1 MNYYIKRGGKVQKP
15 ISHEQLMSLAKQ
27 KKLKKS
33 DLIGNSKA
41 GSFQELA
48 TVWDLVKSSKPV
60 PEEPIILPSSA
71 SAIPKEDWMTMGTP
85 TKEETSL
92 NSAEVVL
99 AELVDQTTYP
109 KYIAISSTIV
119 GLLAILSLGL
129 PFFSVLFSIA
139 GIAFGIVA
147 ILKIKKYRPLGY
159 VGAGLSCLA
168 FMCLLYNSANNPAI
182 EKRRNEDLLAKLA
195 KGKKLNQERAEA
207 RWAIYESN
215 KPRTKAAK
223 EAAKAE
229 KEIEAECLTTA
240 QSTAKMQVRSGSKS
254 LSVVEKSVIY
264 HGEEL
269 DIFKDKEWRI
279 GLRPYTNN

>member
-1 MNYYIKRGGKVQKP
+1 
-15 ISHEQLMSLAKQ
+15 
-27 KKLKKS
+27 
-33 DLIGNSKA
+33 
-41 GSFQELA
+41 
-48 TVWDLVKSSKPV
+48 
-60 PEEPIILPSSA
+60 
-71 SAIPKEDWMTMGTP
+71 
-85 TKEETSL
+85 
-92 NSAEVVL
+92 
-99 AELVDQTTYP
+99 
-109 KYIAISSTIV
+109 
-119 GLLAILSLGL
+119 
-129 PFFSVLFSIA
+129 
-139 GIAFGIVA
+139 
-147 ILKIKKYRPLGY
+147 
-159 VGAGLSCLA
+159 
-168 FMCLLYNSANNPAI
+168 MCLLYNSANNPAI

-207 RWAIYESN
+207 RLAISESN